1 MSQLKKESAETILL
15 VDDEAEIVQFVRDAL
30 EDEGFSVLTALDG
43 QQALII
49 ARQRHPDLLILDI
62 TMPYLDG
69 FAVCSMLREELD
81 IPILLLSARQ
91 SDADKVRGLGLGAD
105 DYITKPFSM
114 KELIARIEAHLRRV
128 RRGKQSRAPIV
139 LTQGQLT
146 VNLSAHEVAF
156 AGEPIAMTRK
166 EFELLQLLML
176 HPHQIFSREMIY
188 NHIWGMDALGSTETV
203 MEHVKRIRRKLEL
216 VDPETQYIGTVWGVG
231 YKWEPSTRT

>member
-216 VDPETQYIGTVWGVG
+216 VDPDTQYIGTVWGVG

>member
-15 VDDEAEIVQFVRDAL
+15 VDDEAEIVKFVRDAL

-114 KELIARIEAHLRRV
+114 KEL
-128 RRGKQSRAPIV
+128 
-139 LTQGQLT
+139 
-146 VNLSAHEVAF
+146 
-156 AGEPIAMTRK
+156 
-166 EFELLQLLML
+166 
-176 HPHQIFSREMIY
+176 
-188 NHIWGMDALGSTETV
+188 
-203 MEHVKRIRRKLEL
+203 
-216 VDPETQYIGTVWGVG
+216 
-231 YKWEPSTRT
+231 